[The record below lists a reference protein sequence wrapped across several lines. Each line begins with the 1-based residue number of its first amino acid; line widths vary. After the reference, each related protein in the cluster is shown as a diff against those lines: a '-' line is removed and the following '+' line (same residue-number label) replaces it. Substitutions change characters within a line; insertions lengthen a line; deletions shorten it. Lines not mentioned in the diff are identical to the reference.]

1 MKKNNNEPAVTIT
14 PELAAQGTSSW
25 IKRFR
30 WILFAIAFLVYG
42 NSLNNGY
49 NMDDQ
54 LVTRNHKLTSQGL
67 SGIKEIFTSPYYS
80 DDMGYSYGYRPVV
93 HLSFAL
99 EHQIFGESPKT
110 GHFMNVLLFAFSTF
124 FLYHFLILLFGEKNY
139 LYSFLICLLF
149 AIHPIHAE
157 VVDSLKNRDEMLSFL
172 FLVLS
177 GIQLL
182 RYAEKY
188 GTKHFLLC
196 ILFFLLA
203 LLSKKSVYPMVFVL
217 PAAVLLLKNI
227 SFKRLFFLAII
238 LTFPAAVLASELQT
252 ARLIVLFCFPL
263 AALFLVHI
271 LNNFSYEKDKKYVW
285 IVPAIAIILISAL
298 CVVKNTPE
306 LLILIIPFF
315 IWLFR
320 LDFNKG
326 IWGSAILFLG
336 LGVYFDEEIFYRLSI
351 MLSLGMSLFLYY
363 FKKEKNIPLFIFF
376 CITLIGFFILKQKFG
391 TLIVTLHFWAF
402 IWLLYKYPRWSVVF
416 SFLSLIL
423 IILFSENRMA
433 GGSFYTIS
441 ISLAALLWFIY
452 DKTNKKYLIKYIP
465 VITMIIAVSMT
476 SYNYYLNSKQQKH
489 LVAKNTVEETEL
501 KKTKPNDGKNIFK
514 EGRDLEY
521 VENPLVKKHTK
532 SETVATGFYTLG
544 TYFNLMIFP
553 KDLSFYYG
561 YATID
566 IQKISSSGVI
576 ISIVIHLA
584 MVFLILFYFRKNL
597 LISIGF
603 TWYLSCILLFSNW
616 LELVAGVVGERL
628 AFLASAGFF
637 IGIAG
642 LMQEFRLIEKWKKPA
657 LVSLAVI
664 GILLAGRTWVRNAD
678 WKDQYTLMKH
688 DIRHLDK
695 SAQANNLYATNL
707 MREGIENQQLT
718 SEQKALFFKAGV
730 KHFRKA
736 TEIYPDFFNA
746 QYDLGRSA
754 MYISDTLGA
763 INAFKECIRIDSVF
777 SPAKEHVAFL
787 ESHYSGGAK

>member
-1 MKKNNNEPAVTIT
+1 MKNNKKQAVVPLT
-14 PELAAQGTSSW
+14 PELDVQNTLW
-25 IKRFR
+25 LKRFR

-54 LVTRNHKLTSQGL
+54 LVTQNHKLTSQGL

-99 EHQIFGESPKT
+99 EHQIFGESPKI
-110 GHFMNVLLFAFSTF
+110 GHFMNVVLFAFSTF
-124 FLYHFLILLFGEKNY
+124 FLYRFLILLFGEKNY
-139 LYSFLICLLF
+139 LYSFLACLFF
-149 AIHPIHAE
+149 ALHPIHAE
-157 VVDSLKNRDEMLSFL
+157 VVNSLKNRDELLSFL

-182 RYAEKY
+182 KYAEKY
-188 GTKHFLLC
+188 GKTHFLLC

-227 SFKRLFFLAII
+227 SFKRLFFLTVL
-238 LTFPAAVLASELQT
+238 LTIPAAVLASELQT
-252 ARLIVLFCFPL
+252 VRLIVLFCFPL
-263 AALFLVHI
+263 SALFLVYI
-271 LNNFSYEKDKKYVW
+271 LNNFIYEKDKKYMW
-285 IVPAIAIILISAL
+285 IVPAVVIVLISVL
-298 CVVKNTPE
+298 CVVKNMAE
-306 LLILIIPFF
+306 MLIVIIPFF
-315 IWLFR
+315 VWLFR

-326 IWGSAILFLG
+326 IWGGTILFFG
-336 LGVYFDEEIFYRLSI
+336 LGIYFDEEIFYILSI
-351 MLSLGMSLFLYY
+351 MLSLGVSLYHYY
-363 FKKEKNIPLFIFF
+363 RKEKNIMLFIVA
-376 CITLIGFFILKQKFG
+376 CIVIIGFVVIKQKYGFLAIVVNFG
-391 TLIVTLHFWAF
+391 IFM
-402 IWLLYKYPRWSVVF
+402 WLLYKYPKLSVVF

-423 IILFSENRMA
+423 IVLFSEDKIA
-433 GGSFYTIS
+433 GGSFYAIS
-441 ISLAALLWFIY
+441 ISLISLLRLVYI
-452 DKTNKKYLIKYIP
+452 KKKEEYWIKYIP
-465 VITMIIAVSMT
+465 VIIMTIAVSMT
-476 SYNYYLNSKQQKH
+476 SYNYFLNSKQH
-489 LVAKNTVEETEL
+489 LVANNTIEDIEM
-501 KKTKPNDGKNIFK
+501 KKTKPNDGNNIFK

-521 VENPLVKKHTK
+521 VENPLVQKHTQ

-566 IQKISSSGVI
+566 IQKLSSSGVI
-576 ISIVIHLA
+576 ISIVLHSA

-603 TWYLSCILLFSNW
+603 AWYLSCILLFSNW

-637 IGIAG
+637 IGIVG
-642 LMQEFRLIEKWKKPA
+642 LIQEFRLIEKWKKPSFV
-657 LVSLAVI
+657 LFAVM
-664 GILLAGRTWVRNAD
+664 GIFLAGRTWMRNAD

-707 MREGIENQQLT
+707 MKEGIENQQLT

-746 QYDLGRSA
+746 QYDLGRSS

-763 INAFKECIRIDSVF
+763 INAFKECIRIDSTY
-777 SPAKEHVAFL
+777 SPAKEHVTFL